1 MVDEPHRGM
10 VMEAALVSSTE
21 QNGVPGWLL
30 DVAVAPDAKLR
41 QGDLHSGHVPI
52 IRKFH
57 PD

>member
-52 IRKFH
+52 I
-57 PD
+57 